1 MAALAELKLDQ
12 VGGGLYGGQTGRQ
25 QRCCVLA
32 RNDLRAHAEMRQK
45 QPILRRTP
53 AFVAQTLGRKA
64 LGGGTPAVHPAS

>member
-32 RNDLRAHAEMRQK
+32 RNDLRAHAEMRQIGVK
-45 QPILRRTP
+45 TL
-53 AFVAQTLGRKA
+53 VATTIVTQTLARKA
-64 LGGGTPAVHPAS
+64 LGGGTPAVRHAS